1 MFAMIGYLHSKQNKM
16 KTSKTNIIL
25 EDSLF
30 LGEKKPREIAQDLK
44 NFSEEPGNGEAP
56 SDTHT
61 SQ

>member
-1 MFAMIGYLHSKQNKM
+1 M
-16 KTSKTNIIL
+16 KTSNTNIIL

-44 NFSEEPGNGEAP
+44 KFSEDPGNGEAP

>member
-16 KTSKTNIIL
+16 KTSNTNIIL

-30 LGEKKPREIAQDLK
+30 LGEKKPREITQDLK
-44 NFSEEPGNGEAP
+44 KFSEDPGNGEAP